1 VFRAVTPVGACL
13 QNRPSQPRPQRR
25 AGDTDFAW
33 ASPRAGRLVYIDGL
47 RAIAIVAFHARIPG
61 FQGGFVGVD
70 IFFVISGFLITH
82 QIVSQTLAGGF
93 SIDRRRVEQR
103 RSQAVAALSRAAAAF
118 PNVRLIDPLDVFCDS
133 NNCSPFGPTG
143 VCYLDTDH
151 LSALGAELLYR
162 HFERDFLWVFEGRK

>member
-1 VFRAVTPVGACL
+1 MSSEPTFATAAP
-13 QNRPSQPRPQRR
+13 RR
-25 AGDTDFAW
+25 ADDSDFAW

-47 RAIAIVAFHARIPG
+47 RAIAIVAIHARIPR

-143 VCYLDTDH
+143 VFYLDTDH